1 VISIPLAQVSVFA
14 LSFLNPHL
22 LLSPR
27 SVAATIVIAALS
39 VFVMPIV
46 YLLGLRHD
54 ISSAI
59 ATLAFGVG
67 GILVMVIVFGE
78 KFISLLKLKRYG
90 PKVLDET
97 QQTSQS
103 LGSNTFQ
110 LFSQEVIRSMQ
121 PDEQFEY
128 YTKVIQKYT
137 ALRLQLDCPSER
149 SSHASNQNYNLPEGA
164 VVGANG
170 SAREIQVQPLE
181 EC

>member
-1 VISIPLAQVSVFA
+1 
-14 LSFLNPHL
+14 
-22 LLSPR
+22 
-27 SVAATIVIAALS
+27 VIAALS

-59 ATLAFGVG
+59 ATIAFGVG

-103 LGSNTFQ
+103 LGANTFQ

-137 ALRLQLDCPSER
+137 ALRLQLTSGDSSCSQVETKSKHGPSEVDEEGR
-149 SSHASNQNYNLPEGA
+149 SNRLFPQSPGGRPHPQSLA
-164 VVGANG
+164 
-170 SAREIQVQPLE
+170 
-181 EC
+181 